1 MAADGFTSVMALAIP
16 GALLI
21 AFILWAGV
29 RRGARALDLPPERR
43 TSLLVRTATLL
54 GAWLVLAFWLGANGV
69 YRATTESALPAVLLA
84 IAAAL
89 PIVIGLAIVATSR
102 TARDILAVTPA
113 HLLIGVQTY
122 RILGAVFLVLLA
134 QGRVPGAFANPAG
147 WGDLLVG
154 VSAPIVAAL
163 YRSDA
168 AKWRGLAV
176 FWNVFGLADLHV
188 AVAMGILTAPGDLQR
203 LAFDTPNSLIAS
215 FPLVLIP
222 TVMVPISIVFH
233 VLALR
238 LLRREPNAVTR
249 HGVAQERAA

>member
-1 MAADGFTSVMALAIP
+1 MAPDDLSSVMALAIP
-16 GALLI
+16 GALFI
-21 AFILWAGV
+21 AFVLWAGV

-43 TSLLVRTATLL
+43 TSLLVRTGALL
-54 GAWLVLAFWLGANGV
+54 GGWLVLAFWLGAKGV
-69 YRATTESALPAVLLA
+69 YRGTTESALPALLLA
-84 IAAAL
+84 LTVVL
-89 PIVIGLAIVATSR
+89 PIVIGLTIVATSR
-102 TARDILAVTPA
+102 TARDILAVTPP
-113 HLLIGVQTY
+113 HLLIGVQVY

-168 AKWRGLAV
+168 ARWRGLAV
-176 FWNVFGLADLHV
+176 FWNVFGLADLAV
-188 AVAMGILTAPGDLQR
+188 AVAMGVLTAPGGLQR

-222 TVMVPISIVFH
+222 TVLVPVSILLH
-233 VLALR
+233 VLSLR
-238 LLRREPNAVTR
+238 LLRTASVRQQLAPA
-249 HGVAQERAA
+249 